1 MSATNRSS
9 SSQAQGGRRFAVGA
23 HQELQ
28 QKFAVVQQELSEAKK
43 LQLDED
49 VLCAASHS
57 QMDATALEQI
67 LIAEEKEM
75 QMTTLRQQVEES
87 RMQCEDLK
95 AINTNLQ
102 ETIQNMETEF
112 KVTESKATEYETSAA
127 QKMDSMRAELKEAN
141 FQLLLLQGN
150 MSSCK
155 QAMAR

>member
-1 MSATNRSS
+1 
-9 SSQAQGGRRFAVGA
+9 
-23 HQELQ
+23 
-28 QKFAVVQQELSEAKK
+28 
-43 LQLDED
+43 
-49 VLCAASHS
+49 
-57 QMDATALEQI
+57 
-67 LIAEEKEM
+67 M

-112 KVTESKATEYETSAA
+112 KFTESKATEYETSAA